1 MLEARE
7 IRRKPPV
14 LGRGGRK
21 SWSQHIYIYD
31 WTEEGIRPIWMASD
45 IGMDAERWRFDERER
60 LVITERN
67 GRESAWDWLTWG
79 LSALGNPVR
88 AG

>member
-1 MLEARE
+1 
-7 IRRKPPV
+7 
-14 LGRGGRK
+14 
-21 SWSQHIYIYD
+21 
-31 WTEEGIRPIWMASD
+31 MASD
-45 IGMDAERWRFDERER
+45 IGMDAKRWRFDERER